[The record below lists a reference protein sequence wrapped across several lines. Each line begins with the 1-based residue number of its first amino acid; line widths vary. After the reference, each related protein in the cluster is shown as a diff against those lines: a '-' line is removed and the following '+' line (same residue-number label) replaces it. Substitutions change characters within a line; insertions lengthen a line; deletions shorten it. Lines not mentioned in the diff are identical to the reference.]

1 MAAALLL
8 CLTWQLPCRHSLVV
22 RLVLRRLRPDLTSVV
37 TDRSTE

>member
-22 RLVLRRLRPDLTSVV
+22 LVVLRRFSPDLTSVV